1 MFHAC
6 STDCSAKRERDIQ
19 KEFKCKIP
27 KNHALDALATKQIEH
42 TALEQT
48 ATCIIDGH
56 SKFVWPEKSAG
67 FQLGFCILAVLPT
80 TRCIITMTDR
90 RALHCEI
97 IGH

>member
-1 MFHAC
+1 MFHAR

-19 KEFKCKIP
+19 KEFKCEIP
-27 KNHALDALATKQIEH
+27 ENQLDALAAKQIEH

-48 ATCIIDGH
+48 ATCIMDGH
-56 SKFVWPEKSAG
+56 SKFVCPEKAAG
-67 FQLGFCILAVLPT
+67 FQLHFCILAVLPT
-80 TRCIITMTDR
+80 ARCIITMTDR